1 MLCGGLP
8 LSSYRGKDVQS
19 DREAAHLLCPV
30 YLKEDRWDNLGSH
43 VFQLKISLATGN
55 WIGSR
60 GFNPHQNLENAA
72 TCFLKQWNLER
83 NKWS

>member
-1 MLCGGLP
+1 M
-8 LSSYRGKDVQS
+8 SSYRGKDVQS

-55 WIGSR
+55 WTGSR